1 MRGLHDGWCMVGL
14 VGGVGC
20 RIDAFGQRELHF

>member
-1 MRGLHDGWCMVGL
+1 VGLVGLVGL